1 MKRLLLTIPLLIAVV
16 LTVSCNNREDFKELN
31 RKMDRLSSSISDQ
44 RYQHDILVKM
54 LEDLTFFETLGDVA
68 WVDKIRLTGPAK
80 PKVKETGNPFQDS
93 LLKNELQFYTYLFIP
108 KNVNTA
114 KKYPL
119 LVFPHGGIHGTL
131 GANYSHIIREML
143 LQGYIVVAPDYR
155 GSTGYGKSF
164 HQAIDYG
171 GVENEDVLRSRDYV
185 VENYSFIDPDRV
197 GLIGW
202 SHGGMITL
210 MNLIQYPE
218 KYACGYAG
226 VPVSDVAYRLSYKR
240 PSYTNNFTPDYH
252 VGKTPQEDPQEY
264 ARRSPVTYAKYLN
277 RPLMITTTV
286 NDDDVGYKEVERMID
301 SLKFYN
307 KEFEYKIYD
316 AQPGAHVFERIDTK
330 EATDIRYKA
339 YKFLEQYL
347 NPSNPFK
354 SSADMRRAGFRFN

>member
-1 MKRLLLTIPLLIAVV
+1 MKRVLKSVLMLVVITLI
-16 LTVSCNNREDFKELN
+16 TSCNNNEQISELN
-31 RKMDRLSSSISDQ
+31 EKLDKLTSAIGDQ

-68 WVDKIRLTGPAK
+68 WVDKIRLTGPPK
-80 PKVKETGNPFQDS
+80 PKVKETGNAFQDS
-93 LLKNELQFYTYLFIP
+93 LLNNELQFYTYLFIP
-108 KNVNTA
+108 KDIKTNR
-114 KKYPL
+114 KYPL

-143 LQGYIVVAPDYR
+143 AQGYIVVAPDYR

-185 VENYSFIDPDRV
+185 VENYSFIDSDRV

-210 MNLIQYPE
+210 MNLLQYPE
-218 KYACGYAG
+218 KYAVGYAG
-226 VPVSDVAYRLSYKR
+226 VPVSDVAYRLSYQR
-240 PSYTNNFTPDYH
+240 PSYTNNFTPEYH
-252 VGKTPQEDPQEY
+252 VGKTPQEDPAEY
-264 ARRSPVTYAKYLN
+264 ARRSPVSYAKYLE
-277 RPLMITTTV
+277 RPLMINTTK

-301 SLKFYN
+301 SLKFY
-307 KEFEYKIYD
+307 KKDFEYMIYE

-330 EATDIRYKA
+330 QSTDIRYKA
-339 YKFLEQYL
+339 YKFLETHL
-347 NPSNPFK
+347 NPPYPFR
-354 SSADMRRAGFRFN
+354 SAADMRKAGFRFN